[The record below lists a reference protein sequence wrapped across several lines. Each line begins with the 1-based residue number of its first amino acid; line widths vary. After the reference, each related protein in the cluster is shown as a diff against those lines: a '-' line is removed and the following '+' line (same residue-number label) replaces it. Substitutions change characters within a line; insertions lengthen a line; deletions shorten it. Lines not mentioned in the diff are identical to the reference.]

1 MKLGK
6 KRNTLNKLAKGEYI
20 IFFDDNDYYCEDK
33 IKHTIMRMIGN
44 KSMFSGS
51 SEMYIYILLI
61 QNLFIDLT
69 KLVKTIPLLAR
80 LAFIKTIFSN
90 I

>member
-51 SEMYIYILLI
+51 SEMYIYY
-61 QNLFIDLT
+61 
-69 KLVKTIPLLAR
+69 
-80 LAFIKTIFSN
+80 
-90 I
+90 

>member
-33 IKHTIMRMIGN
+33 IKNTIMRMIGN
-44 KSMFSGS
+44 KSMFPVQVRC
-51 SEMYIYILLI
+51 IYITDTKPFHYWHVLL
-61 QNLFIDLT
+61 
-69 KLVKTIPLLAR
+69 
-80 LAFIKTIFSN
+80 S
-90 I
+90 